1 VRLAG
6 ERRVRISEE
15 LLFELP
21 ETPESLTSRLRGRLN
36 QRPKRVLG
44 ILKVSDEWIGVVH
57 GNEFAV
63 WERRQHAMRAQGRI
77 RGVRGGSRV
86 EARIALTRRSAAMM
100 VIFFVL
106 FAIGAV
112 GILSRPEGLGLSPA
126 TLVLAALAGFGTLL
140 VFWIGSLRQRAALRA
155 FLADVFRPA
164 P

>member
-1 VRLAG
+1 MTPGARFAIAEDLVIEISVAPEALA
-6 ERRVRISEE
+6 
-15 LLFELP
+15 
-21 ETPESLTSRLRGRLN
+21 SRLRGRLN
-36 QRPKRVLG
+36 QRPKRALG

-86 EARIALTRRSAAMM
+86 EARIALTRRSAVMM
-100 VIFFVL
+100 VVFFVL
-106 FAIGAV
+106 FAVGAV
-112 GILSRPEGLGLSPA
+112 GVLSQPEGLGISPA
-126 TLVLAALAGFGTLL
+126 TLVIALLAGFGTLI
-140 VFWIGSLRQRAALRA
+140 VFWVGSLRQRAALRA

>member
-1 VRLAG
+1 MAGRFAIAEDLVIEVPIAPEALA
-6 ERRVRISEE
+6 
-15 LLFELP
+15 
-21 ETPESLTSRLRGRLN
+21 SRLRGRLN

-44 ILKVSDEWIGVVH
+44 VLKVSDEWIGAVH
-57 GNEFAV
+57 GNQFAV

-86 EARIALTRRSAAMM
+86 EARIALTRTSAVMM

-106 FAIGAV
+106 FAVGAV
-112 GILSRPEGLGLSPA
+112 GVLGQPEGLGISPA
-126 TLVLAALAGFGTLL
+126 TLAIALLAGVGTLL

>member
-1 VRLAG
+1 MTGRFAIAEDLVMEVPIAPEALA
-6 ERRVRISEE
+6 
-15 LLFELP
+15 
-21 ETPESLTSRLRGRLN
+21 SRLRGRLN
-36 QRPKRVLG
+36 QRPKRALG

-86 EARIALTRRSAAMM
+86 EARIALTRRAAVMT
-100 VIFFVL
+100 VVFFVL
-106 FAIGAV
+106 FAVGAV
-112 GILSRPEGLGLSPA
+112 GVLSQPEGLGISPA
-126 TLVLAALAGFGTLL
+126 TLVIALLAGFGTLL